1 MSGREEKKLP
11 VPKFS
16 SFKPKTAEPAP
27 AQEPAAARGKDDVE
41 RPPHRSSGGGGD
53 GRHRHRSRRSHRHG
67 GDKRTRSASRSP
79 SPKRPRTRDRDRSR
93 SPRETGPRPGEA
105 RGEKQAAVRATTQ
118 ADRRRRPR
126 LGPVCDRQ
134 KGDPLLPKYG
144 ADRYKQVAFYRPRR
158 ERVLGTEGY
167 LYIHRDAP
175 LEQFSIRKPGEMYGA
190 PSLRDK
196 NAFRVKLRQVEPRL
210 LRASKKAARDTDGP
224 EEDFIS
230 LKPPKKKKNRGLG
243 DSSEDER
250 GPNYRSILGKEKA
263 KGPLDDE
270 GDGETSDD
278 DDMERTT
285 DPLNEKSIELS
296 RRVKEHPDDIP
307 AWLELISHQD
317 VLMKAGANGQEP
329 TANEVRSFSEIKL
342 SMYDKALAQVWD
354 PQAHEKRW
362 AKIEKE
368 VEDSFLL
375 WKTRLDYKL
384 SDIVT
389 FRYDALKQMF
399 IDRLAL
405 VARKADGE
413 VVRVR
418 QMALYRELLYVFL
431 RATRFFHDCG
441 YRELAVASWQALL
454 ELNFCGPEFPN
465 PAGAVPE
472 SFQEFWESEVPRV
485 GEPAALGWRSF
496 LATGD
501 DSSVPEAAPRGTG
514 PGGPQSRDVYKAWA
528 LKAELFDAFLA
539 FCQLPPVSPN
549 KQSWGTDP
557 HLAAMDGV
565 FEQLAVAQP
574 KRFTEGDESTRAPPP
589 LVQEAITAAIA
600 PKAICSLLLSLKHA
614 SKESLP
620 VELPWVARTL
630 GTLVAS
636 SHEDLAQHCLALE
649 YISNPSGVKNAA
661 RTLLKQYR
669 QNIGLYNL
677 YALLEWDAGNLKA
690 ARSVLSAATQ
700 LDDEAGA
707 QGTRVLWLSW
717 AWIEFASKSP
727 APRVLARLCFVP
739 DAEGEASP
747 ALVLKQKQD
756 LRADSESAFRR
767 DDLDAFAVDAKLLAL
782 AEYLSSD
789 VGTEPR
795 SAGQGSIS
803 AAMDVVWD
811 RSERLAA
818 RGHGDSAQ
826 HEELLEFAALLLYRH
841 STLGPYRRVY
851 ISDQL
856 KRCIQ
861 LFPTN
866 TNFIA
871 LFDWAASV
879 LRVGDEFRNLVADL
893 VLVGD
898 RDSVALRACAI
909 AHELGAGGS
918 TYAAGAAF
926 ARAGERGCRGKPVA
940 VDVLRAVLPSA

>member
-16 SFKPKTAEPAP
+16 SFKPKTAETAP
-27 AQEPAAARGKDDVE
+27 AQEPTAGRGKDDVE
-41 RPPHRSSGGGGD
+41 RPPHRSSGGD

-79 SPKRPRTRDRDRSR
+79 SPKRARTRDRDRSR
-93 SPRETGPRPGEA
+93 SPRETGPGRE
-105 RGEKQAAVRATTQ
+105 RLEVRSKQQYAPPKPIVAV
-118 ADRRRRPR
+118 D
-126 LGPVCDRQ
+126 PVSDLFVIDK

-210 LRASKKAARDTDGP
+210 LRASKKAAREADGP

-230 LKPPKKKKNRGLG
+230 LKPPKKKKSRGLG

-285 DPLNEKSIELS
+285 DPLHDKSIELS

-342 SMYDKALAQVWD
+342 SMYDMALAQVKSPHQKETLLVGQMRAGAKVWD

-389 FRYDALKQMF
+389 FRYDKLKQMF

-418 QMALYRELLYVFL
+418 QVALYRELLYVFL

-454 ELNFCGPEFPN
+454 ELNFCGPGFPN

-485 GEPAALGWRSF
+485 GEPAALGWSSF

-501 DSSVPEAAPRGTG
+501 DSSVPEAAPRGSG

-528 LKAELFDAFLA
+528 VQELYQTARSRMPARTLDEDTENDPFRLIMYSDLEGIPFPIPSNLLPQLKAELFDAFLA

-549 KQSWGTDP
+549 KQAWGTDP

-589 LVQEAITAAIA
+589 FVQEAITAAIA
-600 PKAICSLLLSLKHA
+600 PKAICSLLLSLKHT
-614 SKESLP
+614 SKESFP
-620 VELPWVARTL
+620 VELLWVARTL

-636 SHEDLAQHCLALE
+636 GHEDLAQHCLALE

-661 RTLLKQYR
+661 RTLLKQYPH
-669 QNIGLYNL
+669 NIGLYNL
-677 YALLEWDAGNLKA
+677 YALLEWDAGNPAA
-690 ARSVLSAATQ
+690 ARTVLSAATQ
-700 LDDEAGA
+700 LDGEAGA
-707 QGTRVLWLSW
+707 QNPRVLWLSW

-727 APRVLARLCFVP
+727 TPRVLARLCFVP

-756 LRADSESAFRR
+756 LRADSERAFRR

-789 VGTEPR
+789 VSTEPR

-811 RSERLAA
+811 RSERLVA
-818 RGHGDSAQ
+818 RDRGNSAQ

-841 STLGPYRRVY
+841 STSG
-851 ISDQL
+851 
-856 KRCIQ
+856 
-861 LFPTN
+861 
-866 TNFIA
+866 
-871 LFDWAASV
+871 
-879 LRVGDEFRNLVADL
+879 
-893 VLVGD
+893 
-898 RDSVALRACAI
+898 
-909 AHELGAGGS
+909 
-918 TYAAGAAF
+918 
-926 ARAGERGCRGKPVA
+926 
-940 VDVLRAVLPSA
+940 